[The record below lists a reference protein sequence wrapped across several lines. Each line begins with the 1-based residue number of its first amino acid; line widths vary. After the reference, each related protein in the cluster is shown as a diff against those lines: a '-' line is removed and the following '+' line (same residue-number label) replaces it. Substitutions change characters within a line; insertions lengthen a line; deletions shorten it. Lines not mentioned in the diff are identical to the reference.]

1 MKYSKYLVGL
11 AIAVITMTMT
21 SGKAQA
27 QPLKV
32 ESINNINKI
41 LGIEAEGIPP
51 FLAKIKTTEPELKVE
66 PKPEPPQPKQY
77 TVASG
82 DNLSKIAEAHGTT
95 WKRIYDKNPNI
106 ANQDDLKVGVVV
118 TIPLPDEVI
127 PERQVFTQPVEIKPS
142 ESPYVGQKSPV
153 SYQSS
158 GNTYDRGYCTAFV
171 KDSLGWVQNG
181 WGDAKSWASRA
192 SAQGHTISSI
202 PIVGAVAQTTAGGW
216 GHVAVVIGVGNGTVT
231 IREMNYKGWNIV
243 SERVATTSSFTYIYP

>member
-41 LGIEAEGIPP
+41 LGIETEGIPP

-82 DNLSKIAEAHGTT
+82 DNLSKIAKSYRDWETDRKSTRLNSSHSGES
-95 WKRIYDKNPNI
+95 RM
-106 ANQDDLKVGVVV
+106 
-118 TIPLPDEVI
+118 
-127 PERQVFTQPVEIKPS
+127 PS
-142 ESPYVGQKSPV
+142 
-153 SYQSS
+153 
-158 GNTYDRGYCTAFV
+158 
-171 KDSLGWVQNG
+171 
-181 WGDAKSWASRA
+181 
-192 SAQGHTISSI
+192 SA
-202 PIVGAVAQTTAGGW
+202 
-216 GHVAVVIGVGNGTVT
+216 
-231 IREMNYKGWNIV
+231 
-243 SERVATTSSFTYIYP
+243 

>member
-41 LGIEAEGIPP
+41 LGIETEGIPP

-142 ESPYVGQKSPV
+142 ESPS
-153 SYQSS
+153 
-158 GNTYDRGYCTAFV
+158 
-171 KDSLGWVQNG
+171 
-181 WGDAKSWASRA
+181 
-192 SAQGHTISSI
+192 IS
-202 PIVGAVAQTTAGGW
+202 
-216 GHVAVVIGVGNGTVT
+216 
-231 IREMNYKGWNIV
+231 
-243 SERVATTSSFTYIYP
+243 